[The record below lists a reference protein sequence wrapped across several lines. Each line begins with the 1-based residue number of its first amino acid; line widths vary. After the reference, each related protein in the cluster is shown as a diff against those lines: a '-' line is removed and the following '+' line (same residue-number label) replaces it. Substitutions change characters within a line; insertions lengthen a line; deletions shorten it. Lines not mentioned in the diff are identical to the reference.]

1 VFKVK
6 PLAFESLGARSMA
19 TFIETND
26 LKVVID
32 PGIAL
37 APNRF
42 GLKPHF
48 LEEEAKKALW
58 LSIEEHVEKSDV
70 IVISHYHFDHFNS
83 DMPNIFEDKTL
94 LIKDPE
100 TWINLS
106 QKTRAR
112 NILNKLKGFN
122 VKPIYIDGKDFKW
135 NGTEIKFSPPV
146 PHGASIERGYVVEVC
161 VRAEKTFIHT
171 SDVQGPILQEHVDF
185 ILAEDPDL
193 LIVDGPSTYY
203 DKGYQSIDLKAAI
216 ESLNKIIKQTRLCK
230 MIVDHHLTRDIDY
243 KQKIGD
249 VYKTA
254 RTAKKWVGCAAEFLG
269 EGPRLLEADRKRLY
283 SKS

>member
-1 VFKVK
+1 MFKVK

-19 TFIETND
+19 TFIETSD

-32 PGIAL
+32 PGVAL

-70 IVISHYHFDHFNS
+70 IVISHYHFDHFNP
-83 DMPNIFEDKTL
+83 DMPNLFEGKTL
-94 LIKDPE
+94 LIKDPG

-112 NILNKLKGFN
+112 NFLKQLKGFN
-122 VKPIYIDGKDFKW
+122 VKPIYVDRKVFKW
-135 NGTEIKFSPPV
+135 NGTEMRFSHPV
-146 PHGASIERGYVVEVC
+146 PHGASTERGYVVEVC
-161 VRAEKTFIHT
+161 IRAEKTFIHT
-171 SDVQGPILQEHVDF
+171 SDVQGPILQEQVDF
-185 ILAEDPDL
+185 ILIEDPDFL
-193 LIVDGPSTYY
+193 VVDGPSIYY
-203 DKGYQSIDLKAAI
+203 DNSYQSIDLKAVI

-254 RTAKKWVGCAAEFLG
+254 GTAGKWVGCAAEFLG
-269 EGPRLLEADRKRLY
+269 EEPRLLEADRKGLY
-283 SKS
+283 TKS